1 MFQRV
6 SSQEATMLRI
16 RIVTLA
22 LGLFAAMPA
31 VAQQQHGDSAARAA
45 QVKERLAKIS
55 KELNL
60 TPQQNEQL
68 KPIIQQEVADLRA
81 VHDKYKGDKSSDAK
95 MSRRKEMR
103 AVQEKYE
110 PQINGV
116 LTPDQQAQWK
126 KMKQEKMEQMKK
138 HKKPA

>member
-1 MFQRV
+1 
-6 SSQEATMLRI
+6 MLRI

>member
-1 MFQRV
+1 
-6 SSQEATMLRI
+6 MLRI

-68 KPIIQQEVADLRA
+68 KPIFQQEVADLRA